1 MTSTSDQPLGAISA
15 ATRLKLSVMMFLEFF
30 VWGAW
35 FVTMGTFLDA
45 NLSASGSQISLAYLT
60 QSLGAIAAPFI
71 IGLIADQFFSAQKV
85 LGILHLAG
93 AALLFWASTMSTF
106 GAFFPVILAYMI
118 LYMPT
123 LALVNSV
130 SFRQMTNPEKQFPAV
145 RVLGTIGWI
154 VAGVII
160 GWLGWEQQGSLALTF
175 RMAAVASLILGVFSF
190 LLPATP
196 PTRHGEKA
204 TVRDILG
211 LDALGLLKNRSYL
224 VFFLSSIAI
233 CIPLAFYYNF
243 TNLFL
248 NEIGV
253 QSAAAVQSLGQVSEV
268 LFLLL
273 MPFLLVRL
281 GVKITLAIGM
291 AAWALRY
298 VFFAFGDAGSLF
310 WMLLDRHRPARHLLR
325 LLLRRRADLHRQV
338 RRRPVPQRRP
348 GPHHPGHLRRRHP
361 DRLPRRGAHRR
372 PLRHRRRPRLDPD
385 LDRSRD
391 HRRRRA
397 GPVPDPVQGPARR
410 AGHRATTNRE
420 RRSKPPGQPLPRTND
435 HVSRPGGASLSVLR
449 KTVMVALRQPRGVL
463 VSAGRPSARGDRGW
477 SPADEGHVVLVVPV
491 ALHAD
496 PRGEFVEVGQLVG
509 GQRYP
514 GGGGVLLDALEA
526 AGAGD
531 GHDPRVLGEQ
541 PGEGDL
547 PGGGV
552 LGVGEAGDVVDQGL
566 VGSAVVGGEPGD
578 ASRGRRRR

>member
-45 NLSASGSQISLAYLT
+45 NLSASGTQISLAYLT

-93 AALLFWASTMSTF
+93 AALLFWASTLSTF

-154 VAGVII
+154 VAGLII
-160 GWLGWEQQGSLALTF
+160 GWLAWEQQGSLSLTF

-204 TVRDILG
+204 TIRDILG

-310 WMLLDRHRPARHLLR
+310 WMLLIGIVLHGICYDFFFVAGQIYTDKFAGARF
-325 LLLRRRADLHRQV
+325 
-338 RRRPVPQRRP
+338 
-348 GPHHPGHLRRRHP
+348 
-361 DRLPRRGAHRR
+361 
-372 PLRHRRRPRLDPD
+372 
-385 LDRSRD
+385 RSAAQGLITLATYGVGILIGSLV
-391 HRRRRA
+391 A
-397 GPVPDPVQGPARR
+397 GPIVDRFATADGHDWTQIWIVPAII
-410 AGHRATTNRE
+410 AG
-420 RRSKPPGQPLPRTND
+420 
-435 HVSRPGGASLSVLR
+435 
-449 KTVMVALRQPRGVL
+449 
-463 VSAGRPSARGDRGW
+463 
-477 SPADEGHVVLVVPV
+477 VVLV
-491 ALHAD
+491 LFLILFKD
-496 PRGEFVEVGQLVG
+496 RRVEETT
-509 GQRYP
+509 
-514 GGGGVLLDALEA
+514 VL
-526 AGAGD
+526 
-531 GHDPRVLGEQ
+531 
-541 PGEGDL
+541 
-547 PGGGV
+547 
-552 LGVGEAGDVVDQGL
+552 
-566 VGSAVVGGEPGD
+566 D
-578 ASRGRRRR
+578 ASRTTFEAPGTAVPQDERPRQ